1 MFTSKEEKKV
11 AEELTTSTNTIGKG
25 TTLQGNIEAYGNIR
39 VEGKVAGNLT
49 TKSKVVLGQSSI
61 VDGDII
67 AQNGEIEGEV
77 KGKIEVSEIL
87 TLKPTAIVHGNIV
100 TNKLIVD
107 AGAKF
112 NGGCKMGVSLKE
124 IKIGENGQEQAILK
138 EAKAV

>member
-25 TTLQGNIEAYGNIR
+25 TTLQGNIEAYGSIR
-39 VEGKVAGNLT
+39 VDGQVVGNLT

-61 VDGDII
+61 VDGDIV

-87 TLKPTAIVHGNIV
+87 TLKPSAVVHGNIV
-100 TNKLIVD
+100 TNKLIVE
-107 AGAKF
+107 AGAKL
-112 NGGCKMGVSLKE
+112 NGGCKMGVSLNE
-124 IKIGENGQEQAILK
+124 IKIGTNGQAKGILK

>member
-25 TTLQGNIEAYGNIR
+25 TTLQGNVEAYGSIR
-39 VEGKVAGNLT
+39 VDGQVIGNLT

-77 KGKIEVSEIL
+77 KGKIEISEIL
-87 TLKPTAIVHGNIV
+87 TLKPSAVVHGNII
-100 TNKLIVD
+100 TNKLIVES
-107 AGAKF
+107 GAKF
-112 NGGCKMGVSLKE
+112 NGGCKMGATMNE
-124 IKIGENGQEQAILK
+124 IKIGANGQSKGILK
-138 EAKAV
+138 EAKAI

>member
-39 VEGKVAGNLT
+39 VEGKVVGNLT

-61 VDGDII
+61 VDGDIV

-77 KGKIEVSEIL
+77 KGKIQVSEIL
-87 TLKPTAIVHGNIV
+87 TLKPTAVVHGDIV
-100 TNKLIVD
+100 TNKLIVES
-107 AGAKF
+107 GAKF
-112 NGGCKMGVSLKE
+112 NGGCKMGAALKE
-124 IKIGENGQEQAILK
+124 IKIGDNGTATGSIK

>member
-25 TTLQGNIEAYGNIR
+25 TTLQGNVEAYGSIR
-39 VEGKVAGNLT
+39 VDGQVIGNLT

-77 KGKIEVSEIL
+77 KGKIEISEIL
-87 TLKPTAIVHGNIV
+87 TLKPSAVVHGNII
-100 TNKLIVD
+100 TNKLIVES
-107 AGAKF
+107 GAKF
-112 NGGCKMGVSLKE
+112 NGGCKMGATMNE
-124 IKIGENGQEQAILK
+124 IKLGANGQSKEILK
-138 EAKAV
+138 EAKTI